1 MLSDF
6 LFSLSDQIG
15 AFNVFRYITFRA
27 ALSFIFALLLCLWI
41 GPKFIAYLRKRQI
54 GEAIRDDGPQ
64 SHFSKK
70 GTPTMG
76 GLIILFSVSV
86 SALLW
91 GKWSSIYFVLGFVS
105 LIWMGFVGFID
116 DYIKVIKKDKRGL
129 AGKFK
134 IIGQVLLG
142 LTVGLA
148 ITSHS
153 GFEGVERF
161 AISIPFFKD
170 FTFEFMNTA
179 TYILFV
185 IFVITA
191 TSNGVN
197 LTDGLDGLAAGTSAI
212 VLLGFAGIA
221 YVSGH
226 VKLSDYLN
234 IMYLPGSGELTVL
247 AVAIAGAVLGFLWY
261 NAYPAQVFMGDTGSL
276 ALGSMIATSAI
287 LVKKEIWLVIVGGIF
302 VIETLSVIIQT
313 SYFKYTRK
321 KYGEGKRVFLM
332 APIHHHF
339 EKKGLTEPKIV
350 IRFWII
356 GVLLLLVTFT
366 TFKTQ

>member
-6 LFSLSDQIG
+6 LFSLSDQFG
-15 AFNVFRYITFRA
+15 ALNVFRYITFRA
-27 ALSFIFALLLCLWI
+27 SLSFIFALLLCLWV
-41 GPKFIAYLRKRQI
+41 GPKFIKYLQGRQI
-54 GEAIRDDGPQ
+54 GEAIRDDGPE

-76 GLIILFSVSV
+76 GLIILFSVAV

-91 GKWSSIYFVLGFVS
+91 GKWSSIYFLLGFIS

-129 AGKFK
+129 AGRFK
-134 IIGQVLLG
+134 IVGQVLLG
-142 LTVGLA
+142 LLVGLTMLYHEDFSE
-148 ITSHS
+148 IQ
-153 GFEGVERF
+153 RL
-161 AISIPFFKD
+161 AISIPFFKNV
-170 FTFEFMNTA
+170 TFEFLNT
-179 TYILFV
+179 TLYVLFV

-197 LTDGLDGLAAGTSAI
+197 LTDGLDGLAAGSSAI

-234 IMYLPGSGELTVL
+234 IMYLPGAGELTVL

-261 NAYPAQVFMGDTGSL
+261 NSYPAQIFMGDTGSL

-287 LVKKEIWLVIVGGIF
+287 LVKKEIWLVIIGGIF
-302 VIETLSVIIQT
+302 VLEALSVIIQT
-313 SYFKYTRK
+313 SYFKYTKRK
-321 KYGEGKRVFLM
+321 FGEGRRVFLM

-356 GVLLLLVTFT
+356 GILLLLVTFT

>member
-6 LFSLSDQIG
+6 LYSLSDQFG

-41 GPKFIAYLRKRQI
+41 GPKFISYLKARQI
-54 GEAIRDDGPQ
+54 GEAIRDDGPE

-91 GKWSSIYFVLGFVS
+91 GKWTSIYFLLGFVS
-105 LIWMGFVGFID
+105 LIWMGFIGFID
-116 DYIKVIKKDKRGL
+116 DYIKVIKKDKKGL

-134 IIGQVLLG
+134 IVGQVVLG
-142 LTVGLA
+142 LIVGLA
-148 ITSHS
+148 MCYHE
-153 GFEGVERF
+153 GFGAVDRLS
-161 AISIPFFKD
+161 ISVPFFKD
-170 FTFEFMNTA
+170 LTFQFFNNTM
-179 TYILFV
+179 YVLFI

-212 VLLGFAGIA
+212 AALGFAGIA

-226 VKLSDYLN
+226 VQLSDYLN

-247 AVAIAGAVLGFLWY
+247 TLAIAGAVLGFLWY

-276 ALGSMIATSAI
+276 ALGSLIATSAI
-287 LVKKEIWLVIVGGIF
+287 LLKKEIWLVIVGGIF
-302 VIETLSVIIQT
+302 VVEALSVIIQT
-313 SYFKYTRK
+313 GYFKYSK
-321 KYGEGKRVFLM
+321 KKFGEGRRVFLM